1 MTLEGLVA
9 RWHAQHLSGSFAT
22 FDILREKFL
31 GLFYLQV
38 VQRQLVRQFYTTYQE
53 SNEIVPQFI
62 IRFQTL
68 HSQLTRAPSEDGAK
82 AIFFVAPREPLRTM
96 LAILDF
102 QTNTIDQVIYRV
114 LEMDRAQNNN
124 YMAMGALQRVLP
136 REKDL

>member
-38 VQRQLVRQFYTTYQE
+38 VQRQLVRQFYMTYQE
-53 SNEIVPQFI
+53 ANETIPQFI

-68 HSQLTRAPSEDGAK
+68 HSQLTRASPKDEAK
-82 AIFFVAPREPLRTM
+82 AVS
-96 LAILDF
+96 
-102 QTNTIDQVIYRV
+102 
-114 LEMDRAQNNN
+114 
-124 YMAMGALQRVLP
+124 
-136 REKDL
+136 